1 MAENRTSIQDILE
14 QGGSVMIQITAADL
28 KKTIRDAVQ
37 ETRRSIEAEVA
48 KGQSDVLL
56 TRQEAQERLS
66 VSRTTL
72 WKWEKKNYLCPI
84 EVGGKRR
91 YKLSDLNRIMQGA

>member
-1 MAENRTSIQDILE
+1 MKQSIKEILNE
-14 QGGSVMIQITAADL
+14 GTARICMITAADL
-28 KKTIRDAVQ
+28 KEVIRDTVL
-37 ETRRSIEAEVA
+37 ETRRSLEAEVA

-72 WKWEKKNYLCPI
+72 WKWEKKKFLCPI

-91 YKLSDLNRIMQGA
+91 YKLSDINEILRK

>member
-1 MAENRTSIQDILE
+1 MKQSIKEILNE
-14 QGGSVMIQITAADL
+14 GTARICMITAADL
-28 KKTIRDAVQ
+28 KEVIRDTVL
-37 ETRRSIEAEVA
+37 ETKRELEAEVA

-72 WKWEKKNYLCPI
+72 WKWEKNKFLCPI

-91 YKLSDLNRIMQGA
+91 YKLSDINEILRK